1 MSPTSPVRSALAL
14 LLVASL
20 AVPFP
25 AQAQAQAQAQA
36 VPPAPEPP
44 PIQSDE
50 ARLLPVLARRGMVSS
65 QDALATRVGVEILR
79 KGGNAVDA
87 AVAVG
92 FALAVTLPRA
102 GNLGGGGFMMVH
114 RAAAKEAD
122 KETGQ
127 QAAKD
132 AAGETIAIDY
142 RETAPAAST
151 ADMFLNPQGEPD
163 RAASTRTGKAVG
175 VPGTVRGLAEAHR
188 RYGSGKL
195 TLADLIA
202 PAEKL
207 ARDGI
212 PVESGLADSL
222 PRASGLLGQWPSSRA
237 VFFEGDHV
245 LSRGATLRQTDL
257 ADTLKAIAER
267 GPDAFYVGPI
277 ADKIAASVQGAGGIM
292 TAADLAA
299 YRPEIRTP
307 VRGTYRGYEI
317 VSMPPPS
324 SGGVHLIE
332 ILNIL
337 EGYDLAGMG
346 AGSAEALHTLAEAMK
361 PAYADRATWLGDP
374 SRTQV
379 PVAGLTA
386 KPYAATLREKIDP
399 ERAKTAAEVRAG
411 NPLPYESDQ
420 TTHFSVVDAEGNAVS
435 NTYTLNF
442 SYGIGLVA
450 EGTGVLLNNEMD
462 DFSAKTGARNAYGL
476 VGGEA
481 NAVAPGARPLSS
493 MTPTFVFRDGRLFL
507 VTGSPG
513 GSRIITTTL
522 QVIVNVLDFRMNLAQ
537 AVAAP
542 RIHHQWQPDVLM
554 AEEGVSPDTLAL
566 LRAKGHTVKV
576 GATSGSAN
584 SVMAEDGLLAGAS
597 DPRQRGT
604 LAEGP

>member
-1 MSPTSPVRSALAL
+1 MRCLRRRPAPLVLAL
-14 LLVASL
+14 LLL
-20 AVPFP
+20 AGPAR
-25 AQAQAQAQAQA
+25 AQADATPGSLPGPSLGPLPA
-36 VPPAPEPP
+36 APEPP
-44 PIQSDE
+44 PIQSDA
-50 ARLLPVLARRGMVSS
+50 ARLLPVLATGGMVSS
-65 QDALATRVGVEILR
+65 QDALATRVGVAVLE

-114 RAAAKEAD
+114 RAPRR
-122 KETGQ
+122 ETV
-127 QAAKD
+127 
-132 AAGETIAIDY
+132 AIDY
-142 RETAPAAST
+142 RETAPGAAT
-151 ADMFLNPQGEPD
+151 ADMFLDPKGEPD
-163 RAASTRTGKAVG
+163 RAASTRSGKAVA

-188 RYGSGKL
+188 RYGSGRL

-202 PAEKL
+202 PAEQL

-222 PRASGLLGQWPSSRA
+222 PRASGLLGQWPSSRKI
-237 VFFEGDHV
+237 FFEGDAV
-245 LSRGATLRQTDL
+245 LPRGARLVQRDL
-257 ADTLKAIAER
+257 ADTLKAIADR
-267 GPDAFYVGPI
+267 GPDAFYHGPI
-277 ADKIAASVQGAGGIM
+277 ADKIAAAVQEAGGIL
-292 TAADLAA
+292 TTADLAA

-307 VRGTYRGYEI
+307 VRGSYRGYEI

-337 EGYDLAGMG
+337 EGYDLAGLG
-346 AGSAEALHTLAEAMK
+346 VGSAEALHLMAEAMK

-374 SRTQV
+374 SRTKV
-379 PVAGLTA
+379 PVAGLIA
-386 KPYAATLREKIDP
+386 KPYAATLRDRIDP
-399 ERAKTAAEVRAG
+399 ARARPAAEVKAG
-411 NPLPYESDQ
+411 DPLPYESDQ

-493 MTPTFVFRDGRLFL
+493 MTPTFVFRDGKLYL

-513 GSRIITTTL
+513 GSRIITTVL

-542 RIHHQWQPDVLM
+542 RLHHQWQPDMLM
-554 AEEGVSPDTLAL
+554 VEEGVSPDTLAL
-566 LRAKGHTVKV
+566 LRAKGHPVKV
-576 GATSGSAN
+576 GPTSGSAN
-584 SVMAEDGLLAGAS
+584 SVMAEDGLLAGAA

-604 LAEGP
+604 LAEGH